1 MSAADSTQ
9 KRADMLMSDR
19 TVLKRKSTDHSETRI
34 EEEGRERIKK
44 GMKTEVRGQW
54 SEVGRATEA
63 GLPLDGSSFTEEKLF
78 VPERGSVLHAL
89 SKDGFTVFDEG
100 PRTALCSTQRVFAL
114 KRTAVLTKDG
124 FSSA

>member
-44 GMKTEVRGQW
+44 GMKTEVRSQW

-89 SKDGFTVFDEG
+89 SKDGFMVLDEG
-100 PRTALCSTQRVFAL
+100 PRTALH
-114 KRTAVLTKDG
+114 
-124 FSSA
+124 SAQSLSCFQLGTENLQLIF

>member
-1 MSAADSTQ
+1 MSNHWGS
-9 KRADMLMSDR
+9 
-19 TVLKRKSTDHSETRI
+19 
-34 EEEGRERIKK
+34 K
-44 GMKTEVRGQW
+44 GTESVEVRGQW
-54 SEVGRATEA
+54 SEVGRAREWS
-63 GLPLDGSSFTEEKLF
+63 PFVEEKLF

>member
-1 MSAADSTQ
+1 MTTAPVVE
-9 KRADMLMSDR
+9 M
-19 TVLKRKSTDHSETRI
+19 ETRV
-34 EEEGRERIKK
+34 
-44 GMKTEVRGQW
+44 EVRGQW
-54 SEVGRATEA
+54 SEVGRAREWS
-63 GLPLDGSSFTEEKLF
+63 PFVEEKLF